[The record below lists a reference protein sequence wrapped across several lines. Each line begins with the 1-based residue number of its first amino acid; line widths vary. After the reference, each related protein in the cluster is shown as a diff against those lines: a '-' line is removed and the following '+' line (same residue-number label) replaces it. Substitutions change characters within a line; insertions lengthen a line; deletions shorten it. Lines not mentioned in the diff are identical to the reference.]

1 MSRRPAR
8 GRLLLVED
16 DPVMGGSLAD
26 RLGLEG
32 FDVAWVQRADEA
44 ERAVARARPDLV
56 LCDIRLPDRSGEALY
71 AALRPALGTV
81 PVLFMTA
88 YGEIDQAVRLMRAG
102 AADFLTKPFA
112 VDDLLG
118 RIETLLRR
126 APLAATGTLG
136 ASPAMRA
143 VEETLIRAAA
153 VDSTVLLV
161 GESGSGKE
169 VAARFLHARSARA
182 AAPFVALNCAAIPEA
197 LMERELFGHE
207 RGAFTG
213 AAARAPGY
221 AEQAGEGTL
230 FLDEVMELAPALQAK
245 FLRLIEAREFAR
257 LGSAR
262 AIPFRARIV
271 AATNADPQARVREGR
286 FREDLLFRLDVIR
299 IAIPPLRERGEDI
312 LALAAR
318 FAAEFAAAFGREVA
332 RLRPAAEEALLA
344 HDWPGNVRE
353 LRNRVERAVALATSP
368 WLEVAD
374 LFPELPRPLEEVLPT
389 LAGVVAAAERRSIA
403 TALAATG
410 GDVAAAAGRLGIA
423 RSTLFEKMRRLGMRG
438 RGRD

>member
-1 MSRRPAR
+1 VSRRRRR
-8 GRLLLVED
+8 GTLLLVED

-26 RLGLEG
+26 RLDLEG

-44 ERAVARARPDLV
+44 AAALARLRPDLV
-56 LCDIRLPDRSGEALY
+56 LCDIRLPDGSGEALF
-71 AALRPALGTV
+71 AALRPALGAV
-81 PVLFMTA
+81 PVVFMTGF
-88 YGEIDQAVRLMRAG
+88 GEIDQAVRLMRSG

-118 RIETLLRR
+118 RIEALLARR
-126 APLAATGTLG
+126 PPAGHGGALG
-136 ASPAMRA
+136 ISPAMCA
-143 VEETLIRAAA
+143 VEATLIRAAA
-153 VDSTVLLV
+153 VDSTVLLT
-161 GESGSGKE
+161 GESGTGKE

-182 AAPFVALNCAAIPEA
+182 ARPFVALNCAAIPEA

-213 AAARAPGY
+213 ATARAPGY
-221 AEQAGEGTL
+221 AEQAGEGVL

-245 FLRLIEAREFAR
+245 LLRLIEAREFAR

-262 AIPFRARIV
+262 TIPFRARII
-271 AATNADPQARVREGR
+271 AATNADPDARVREGR

-299 IAIPPLRERGEDI
+299 VAIPPLRQRTADI
-312 LALAAR
+312 LPLALR
-318 FAAEFAAAFGREVA
+318 FADEFAAAFGRELA
-332 RLRPAAEEALLA
+332 GLRPAAEEALLA

-353 LRNRVERAVALATSP
+353 LRNRIERAVALAGSP
-368 WLEVAD
+368 WLEAAD
-374 LFPELPRPLEEVLPT
+374 LFPELPRPLEELLPT
-389 LAGVVAAAERRSIA
+389 LAGVVEAAERRSIA

-410 GDVAAAAGRLGIA
+410 GDVAAAAGRLGVA

-438 RGRD
+438 RT

>member
-1 MSRRPAR
+1 VSRRPSR
-8 GRLLLVED
+8 GALLLVED

-26 RLGLEG
+26 RLDLEG

-44 ERAVARARPDLV
+44 RAAVARRRPDLV
-56 LCDIRLPDRSGEALY
+56 LCDIRLPDGSGEALF
-71 AALRPALGTV
+71 AALRPALGAT
-81 PVLFMTA
+81 PVVFMTA
-88 YGEIDQAVRLMRAG
+88 FGEIDQAVRLMRTG

-118 RIETLLRR
+118 RIETLLARR
-126 APLAATGTLG
+126 PPPDNAGTLG

-143 VEETLIRAAA
+143 VEATLARAAS
-153 VDSTVLLV
+153 VDSTVLLT
-161 GESGSGKE
+161 GESGTGKE

-182 AAPFVALNCAAIPEA
+182 AQPFVAVNCAAIPES

-207 RGAFTG
+207 KGAFTG

-221 AEQAGEGTL
+221 AEQAGDGVL

-245 FLRLIEAREFAR
+245 LLRLIEAREFAR

-262 AIPFRARIV
+262 MIPFRARVI
-271 AATNADPQARVREGR
+271 AATNADPEARVREGR

-299 IAIPPLRERGEDI
+299 VALPPLRARAEDI
-312 LALAAR
+312 LPLALR
-318 FAAEFAAAFGREVA
+318 FADEFAAAFGREVA
-332 RLRPAAEEALLA
+332 GLRPAAEEALLA

-368 WLEVAD
+368 WLDAAD

-389 LAGVVAAAERRSIA
+389 LAGVVEAAERRSIA
-403 TALAATG
+403 AALAATG
-410 GDVAAAAGRLGIA
+410 GDVAAAAKRLGVA
-423 RSTLFEKMRRLGMRG
+423 RSTLFEKMRRLGLRG
-438 RGRD
+438 CG

>member
-1 MSRRPAR
+1 MSRRSAR

-44 ERAVARARPDLV
+44 EGAVARARPDLV

-88 YGEIDQAVRLMRAG
+88 FGEIDQAVRLMRAG
-102 AADFLTKPFA
+102 AADFVTKPFA
-112 VDDLLG
+112 VGDLLE

-126 APLAATGTLG
+126 APLSGTGSLG
-136 ASPAMRA
+136 VSPAMRA
-143 VEETLIRAAA
+143 MEETLIRAAA

-169 VAARFLHARSARA
+169 VAARFLHARSTRA

-213 AAARAPGY
+213 AAIRAPGY

-262 AIPFRARIV
+262 PLPFRARII
-271 AATNADPQARVREGR
+271 AATNADPDARVRDGR

-299 IAIPPLRERGEDI
+299 VAVPPLRARAEDI
-312 LALAAR
+312 LPLAR
-318 FAAEFAAAFGREVA
+318 KFADEFATAFGRDVA
-332 RLRPAAEEALLA
+332 GLRPAAEEALLA
-344 HDWPGNVRE
+344 HGWPGNVRE
-353 LRNRVERAVALATSP
+353 LRNRVERAVALAASP
-368 WLEVAD
+368 WLDTLD

-403 TALAATG
+403 AALATTG

-423 RSTLFEKMRRLGMRG
+423 RSTLFEKMRRLGLRG
-438 RGRD
+438 RG

>member
-1 MSRRPAR
+1 VSRRPSR
-8 GRLLLVED
+8 GALLLVED

-26 RLGLEG
+26 RLDLEG

-44 ERAVARARPDLV
+44 RAAVARRRPDLV
-56 LCDIRLPDRSGEALY
+56 LCDIRLPDGSGEALF
-71 AALRPALGTV
+71 AALRPALGAT
-81 PVLFMTA
+81 PVVFMTA
-88 YGEIDQAVRLMRAG
+88 FGEIDQAVRLMRTG

-118 RIETLLRR
+118 RIETLLARR
-126 APLAATGTLG
+126 PPPDNAGTLG

-143 VEETLIRAAA
+143 VEATLARAAA
-153 VDSTVLLV
+153 VDSTVLLT
-161 GESGSGKE
+161 GESGTGKE

-182 AAPFVALNCAAIPEA
+182 AQPFVAVNCAAIPES

-207 RGAFTG
+207 KGAFTG

-221 AEQAGEGTL
+221 AEQAGDGVL

-245 FLRLIEAREFAR
+245 LLRLIEAREFAR

-262 AIPFRARIV
+262 MIPFRARVI
-271 AATNADPQARVREGR
+271 AATNADPEARVREGR

-299 IAIPPLRERGEDI
+299 VALPPLRARAEDI
-312 LALAAR
+312 LPLALR
-318 FAAEFAAAFGREVA
+318 FAGEFAAAFGREVA
-332 RLRPAAEEALLA
+332 GLRPAAEEALLA

-368 WLEVAD
+368 WLDAAD

-389 LAGVVAAAERRSIA
+389 LAGVVEAAERRSIA
-403 TALAATG
+403 AALAATG
-410 GDVAAAAGRLGIA
+410 GDVAAAAKRLGVA
-423 RSTLFEKMRRLGMRG
+423 RSTLFEKMRRLGLRG
-438 RGRD
+438 CG

>member
-1 MSRRPAR
+1 VSRRPSR
-8 GRLLLVED
+8 GALLLVED

-26 RLGLEG
+26 RLDLEG

-44 ERAVARARPDLV
+44 RAAVARRRPDLV
-56 LCDIRLPDRSGEALY
+56 LCDIRLPDGSGEALF
-71 AALRPALGTV
+71 AALRPALGAT
-81 PVLFMTA
+81 PVVFMTA
-88 YGEIDQAVRLMRAG
+88 FGEIDQAVRLMRTG

-118 RIETLLRR
+118 RIETLLARR
-126 APLAATGTLG
+126 PPPDNAGTLG

-143 VEETLIRAAA
+143 VEATLARAAS
-153 VDSTVLLV
+153 VDSTVLLT
-161 GESGSGKE
+161 GESGTGKE

-182 AAPFVALNCAAIPEA
+182 AQPFVAVNCAAIPES

-207 RGAFTG
+207 KGAFTG

-221 AEQAGEGTL
+221 AEQAGDGVL

-245 FLRLIEAREFAR
+245 LLRLIEAREFAR

-262 AIPFRARIV
+262 MIPFRARVI
-271 AATNADPQARVREGR
+271 AATNADPEARVREGR

-299 IAIPPLRERGEDI
+299 VAVPPLRARAEDI
-312 LALAAR
+312 LPLALR
-318 FAAEFAAAFGREVA
+318 FAGEFAAAFGREVA
-332 RLRPAAEEALLA
+332 GLRPAAEEALLA

-368 WLEVAD
+368 WLDAAD

-389 LAGVVAAAERRSIA
+389 LAGVVEAAERRSIA
-403 TALAATG
+403 AALAATG
-410 GDVAAAAGRLGIA
+410 GDVAAAAKRLGVA
-423 RSTLFEKMRRLGMRG
+423 RSTLFEKMRRLGLRG
-438 RGRD
+438 CG

>member
-1 MSRRPAR
+1 MSRRPSR
-8 GRLLLVED
+8 GALLLVED

-26 RLGLEG
+26 RLDLEG

-44 ERAVARARPDLV
+44 RAAVARRRPDLV
-56 LCDIRLPDRSGEALY
+56 LCDIRLPDGSGEALF
-71 AALRPALGTV
+71 AALRPALGAT
-81 PVLFMTA
+81 PVVFMTA
-88 YGEIDQAVRLMRAG
+88 FGEIDQAVRLMRTG

-118 RIETLLRR
+118 RIETLLARR
-126 APLAATGTLG
+126 PPPDNAGTLG

-143 VEETLIRAAA
+143 VEATLARAAA
-153 VDSTVLLV
+153 VDSTVLLT
-161 GESGSGKE
+161 GESGTGKE

-182 AAPFVALNCAAIPEA
+182 AQPFVAVNCAAIPES

-207 RGAFTG
+207 KGAFTG

-221 AEQAGEGTL
+221 AEQAGDGVL

-245 FLRLIEAREFAR
+245 LLRLIEAREFAR

-262 AIPFRARIV
+262 MIPFRARVI
-271 AATNADPQARVREGR
+271 AATNADPEARVREGR

-299 IAIPPLRERGEDI
+299 VALPPLRARAEDI
-312 LALAAR
+312 LPLALR
-318 FAAEFAAAFGREVA
+318 FAGEFAAAFGREVA
-332 RLRPAAEEALLA
+332 GLRPAAEEALLA

-368 WLEVAD
+368 WLDAAD

-389 LAGVVAAAERRSIA
+389 LAGVVEAAERRSIA
-403 TALAATG
+403 AALAATG
-410 GDVAAAAGRLGIA
+410 GDVAAAAKRLGVA
-423 RSTLFEKMRRLGMRG
+423 RSTLFEKMRRLGLRG
-438 RGRD
+438 CG

>member
-8 GRLLLVED
+8 GRLLLIED

-44 ERAVARARPDLV
+44 EGAVARARPDLV

-88 YGEIDQAVRLMRAG
+88 FGEIDQAVRLMRAG

-126 APLAATGTLG
+126 TPLSGTGRLG

-169 VAARFLHARSARA
+169 VAARLLHARSARA

-197 LMERELFGHE
+197 LLERELFGHE

-213 AAARAPGY
+213 ASTRTPGY

-271 AATNADPQARVREGR
+271 AATNADPQARLREGR

-299 IAIPPLRERGEDI
+299 VAIPPLRDRGEDI
-312 LALAAR
+312 LPLAAQ
-318 FAAEFAAAFGREVA
+318 FAAEFAAAFGREVV

-344 HDWPGNVRE
+344 HGWPGNVRE

-368 WLEVAD
+368 WLDVAD
-374 LFPELPRPLEEVLPT
+374 LFPERPRPLEEVLPT

-438 RGRD
+438 RA